1 MNSEQKKQL
10 IEQYINELVLS
21 INSKYVGLI
30 TDEKKKKAIEMF
42 KNSNGD
48 LKSEIIPKVNEIAN
62 QMIEDFVKFQNHL
75 AKFTGNNQLG
85 KSRELASLQLNTSK
99 NGIYLSQQQID
110 LLMITELKS
119 KEELKNYVENICG
132 QFPNMTV
139 EDIVSNYRA
148 IQTLDELEEAKKEL
162 YKKYQDSLIS
172 YLDSAKMNSIDQ
184 AKVKLEKFGITA
196 QEQDACLS
204 FISQGKIDDVY
215 KYLQQR
221 HGVDFITQFNRYMK
235 DDFENVKSVSYEE
248 MKSLSNL
255 ISNDPSIDTIIIAT
269 GKFDNTIYQSS
280 NGKVFDP
287 YLTEKAFYYCM
298 SHNKHMRYHAL
309 FDQSHV
315 DNLLRQGKGLKDHD
329 KILAEMKSFVKKSI
343 DFIEENNRQLA
354 DGSKVINTVEIFNEL
369 VEKNKSNKDSSY
381 DMVWEKNF
389 GITIDEIISCFD
401 DIKKPV
407 GVEFMYNETTLTES
421 QQKRDKVEKVLFE
434 IDKLSPNL
442 IDSFGDQMHLSDED
456 VMTEKGKQNLV
467 ETAKM
472 LKRIQDGKLL
482 IDGEIKTI
490 KSKKT
495 ECTEHDFHFE
505 KEFLSNYEIAKNNGV
520 TDSLWSI
527 KRNMQDYI
535 GNCYLDNGVKFQRS
549 TYWTLFGKN
558 DHNLVRNNI
567 KIAKENSKGANK
579 PLLSSM
585 QAGIIRDGTS
595 FDDVKSL
602 DTNKSMPSCIENEQ
616 DYNKTQQLKGK
627 TYVKTNTAS
636 DNGFT
641 NYLALILFIGITIG
655 MAFAY
660 LLIR

>member
-1 MNSEQKKQL
+1 MNIEQKNQL
-10 IEQYINELVLS
+10 IEQYINELVVS

-42 KNSNGD
+42 KNSNGN
-48 LKSEIIPKVNEIAN
+48 LKSEIIPKINEIAN
-62 QMIEDFVKFQNHL
+62 QMIEDFVMFQNHL
-75 AKFTGNNQLG
+75 SKFTENNQLG

-139 EDIVSNYRA
+139 EDIVSNYRS
-148 IQTLDELEEAKKEL
+148 IQTLDDLEEAKKEL

-172 YLDSAKMNSIDQ
+172 YLDNAKMNSIEQ
-184 AKVKLEKFGITA
+184 AKVKLEKLGITA

-204 FISQGKIDDVY
+204 FISQGKIEDVY

-287 YLTEKAFYYCM
+287 YLTEKALYYCM

-309 FDQSHV
+309 FDQAHV

-329 KILAEMKSFVKKSI
+329 KILAEMKFFVKKSI
-343 DFIEENNRQLA
+343 DFIEENNKQLA

-421 QQKRDKVEKVLFE
+421 QQKRDKVEEVLFE

-456 VMTEKGKQNLV
+456 VMTEKGKQNLA

-505 KEFLSNYEIAKNNGV
+505 NEFLNNYEIAKNNGNV
-520 TDSLWSI
+520 SSLWNI

-535 GNCYLDNGVKFQRS
+535 GDCYLSNGVEFQRS
-549 TYWTLFGKN
+549 TYWTLFGRN
-558 DHNLVRNNI
+558 DHSLVRNNI
-567 KIAKENSKGANK
+567 KFAKETNK

-585 QAGIIRDGTS
+585 QAGIIRDGTT
-595 FDDVKSL
+595 FDGIKSL
-602 DTNKSMPSCIENEQ
+602 DTNKSMPLYIEKEQ
-616 DYNKTQQLKGK
+616 NYNKTQQLKNK
-627 TYVKTNTAS
+627 TFVKTMSNNKFFS
-636 DNGFT
+636 DNGFA
-641 NYLALILFIGITIG
+641 NYLALILFIGLIIG
-655 MAFAY
+655 VSY
-660 LLIR
+660 LYFLTR

>member
-1 MNSEQKKQL
+1 MNIEQKNQL
-10 IEQYINELVLS
+10 IEEYINELVLS
-21 INSKYVGLI
+21 INSKYVSLI

-48 LKSEIIPKVNEIAN
+48 LKSEIIPKINEIAN

-139 EDIVSNYRA
+139 EDIVSNYRS

-172 YLDSAKMNSIDQ
+172 YLDNAKMNSIEQ
-184 AKVKLEKFGITA
+184 AKVKLEKLGITA

-204 FISQGKIDDVY
+204 FISQGKIEDAY

-287 YLTEKAFYYCM
+287 YLTEKALYYCM

-309 FDQSHV
+309 FDQAHV

-329 KILAEMKSFVKKSI
+329 KILAEMKFFVKKSI
-343 DFIEENNRQLA
+343 DFIEENNKQLA

-421 QQKRDKVEKVLFE
+421 QQKRDKVEEVLFE

-456 VMTEKGKQNLV
+456 VMTEKGKQNLA

-482 IDGEIKTI
+482 IDGKIKTI

-505 KEFLSNYEIAKNNGV
+505 NEFLNNYEIAKNNGNV
-520 TDSLWSI
+520 SSLWNI

-535 GNCYLDNGVKFQRS
+535 GDCYLSNGVEFQRS
-549 TYWTLFGKN
+549 TYWTLFGRN
-558 DHNLVRNNI
+558 DHSLVRNNI
-567 KIAKENSKGANK
+567 KFAKETNK

>member
-1 MNSEQKKQL
+1 MNIEQKNQL

-42 KNSNGD
+42 KDSNGD
-48 LKSEIIPKVNEIAN
+48 LKSEIIPKINEIAN
-62 QMIEDFVKFQNHL
+62 QMIEDFVNFQNHL

-85 KSRELASLQLNTSK
+85 ESRELASLQLNTSK

-139 EDIVSNYRA
+139 EDIVSNYRS

-162 YKKYQDSLIS
+162 YKNYQDSLIS
-172 YLDSAKMNSIDQ
+172 YLDNAKMNSIEQ
-184 AKVKLEKFGITA
+184 AKVKLEKLSITA

-204 FISQGKIDDVY
+204 FISQGKIEDVY

-221 HGVDFITQFNRYMK
+221 HGIDFITQFNRYMK

-287 YLTEKAFYYCM
+287 YLTEKALYYCM

-343 DFIEENNRQLA
+343 DFIEENNKQLA

-421 QQKRDKVEKVLFE
+421 QQKRDKVEEVLFE
-434 IDKLSPNL
+434 IDRLSPNL
-442 IDSFGDQMHLSDED
+442 IDSFGDQMYLSDED
-456 VMTEKGKQNLV
+456 VMTEKGKQNLA

-482 IDGEIKTI
+482 IDGKIKTI

-505 KEFLSNYEIAKNNGV
+505 NEFLNNYEIAKNNGNV
-520 TDSLWSI
+520 SSLWNI

-535 GNCYLDNGVKFQRS
+535 GDCYLSNGVEFQRS
-549 TYWTLFGKN
+549 TYWTLFGRN
-558 DHNLVRNNI
+558 DHSLVRNNI
-567 KIAKENSKGANK
+567 KFAKETNK

-585 QAGIIRDGTS
+585 QAGIIRDGTT
-595 FDDVKSL
+595 FDGIKSL
-602 DTNKSMPSCIENEQ
+602 DTNKSMPLYIEKEQ
-616 DYNKTQQLKGK
+616 NYNKTQQLKNK
-627 TYVKTNTAS
+627 TFVKTMSNNNFSS
-636 DNGFT
+636 DNGFA
-641 NYLALILFIGITIG
+641 NYLALILFIGLTIG
-655 MAFAY
+655 MIFTH
-660 LLIR
+660 LLIG

>member
-1 MNSEQKKQL
+1 
-10 IEQYINELVLS
+10 
-21 INSKYVGLI
+21 
-30 TDEKKKKAIEMF
+30 MF
-42 KNSNGD
+42 KDSNDD
-48 LKSEIIPKVNEIAN
+48 LKSEIIPKINEIAN

-75 AKFTGNNQLG
+75 AKFTRNNQLG

-139 EDIVSNYRA
+139 EDIVSNYRS

-172 YLDSAKMNSIDQ
+172 YLDNAKMNSIEQ

-196 QEQDACLS
+196 QEQDVCLS
-204 FISQGKIDDVY
+204 FISQGKIDEAY

-287 YLTEKAFYYCM
+287 YLTEKALYYCM

-329 KILAEMKSFVKKSI
+329 KILAEMKSFVKKSME
-343 DFIEENNRQLA
+343 FIEENNKQLA

-369 VEKNKSNKDSSY
+369 VEKNKTFKDSSY

-389 GITIDEIISCFD
+389 GITIDEIRSCFD

-421 QQKRDKVEKVLFE
+421 QRKRDKVEKVLFE
-434 IDKLSPNL
+434 IDKLKPNL
-442 IDSFGDQMHLSDED
+442 IDSFGDQMHFY
-456 VMTEKGKQNLV
+456 QI
-467 ETAKM
+467 KM
-472 LKRIQDGKLL
+472 
-482 IDGEIKTI
+482 
-490 KSKKT
+490 
-495 ECTEHDFHFE
+495 
-505 KEFLSNYEIAKNNGV
+505 
-520 TDSLWSI
+520 
-527 KRNMQDYI
+527 
-535 GNCYLDNGVKFQRS
+535 
-549 TYWTLFGKN
+549 
-558 DHNLVRNNI
+558 
-567 KIAKENSKGANK
+567 
-579 PLLSSM
+579 
-585 QAGIIRDGTS
+585 
-595 FDDVKSL
+595 
-602 DTNKSMPSCIENEQ
+602 
-616 DYNKTQQLKGK
+616 
-627 TYVKTNTAS
+627 
-636 DNGFT
+636 
-641 NYLALILFIGITIG
+641 
-655 MAFAY
+655 
-660 LLIR
+660 

>member
-1 MNSEQKKQL
+1 MNIEQNNQL
-10 IEQYINELVLS
+10 IEEYINELVVS

-48 LKSEIIPKVNEIAN
+48 LKSEIIPKINEIAK

-75 AKFTGNNQLG
+75 AKFTENNQLG

-139 EDIVSNYRA
+139 EDIVSNYRS

-172 YLDSAKMNSIDQ
+172 YLDNAKMNSVEQ

-204 FISQGKIDDVY
+204 FISQGKIEDAY

-221 HGVDFITQFNRYMK
+221 HGVGFITQFNRYMK

-248 MKSLSNL
+248 IKSLSNL

-287 YLTEKAFYYCM
+287 YLTEKALYYCM

-343 DFIEENNRQLA
+343 DFIEENNKQLA
-354 DGSKVINTVEIFNEL
+354 EGSKVINTVEIFNEL

-421 QQKRDKVEKVLFE
+421 QQKRDKVEEVLFE

-442 IDSFGDQMHLSDED
+442 IDSFGDQMHLSDKD

-482 IDGEIKTI
+482 IDGKIKTI

-505 KEFLSNYEIAKNNGV
+505 NEFLNNYEIAKNNGNV
-520 TDSLWSI
+520 SSLWNI

-535 GNCYLDNGVKFQRS
+535 GDCYLSNGVEFQRS
-549 TYWTLFGKN
+549 TYWTLFGRN
-558 DHNLVRNNI
+558 NHSLVRNNI
-567 KIAKENSKGANK
+567 KFAKETNK

-641 NYLALILFIGITIG
+641 NYLALILFIGLIIG
-655 MAFAY
+655 VSSLYF
-660 LLIR
+660 LTR

>member
-1 MNSEQKKQL
+1 MNIEQNNQL
-10 IEQYINELVLS
+10 IEEYINELVVS

-48 LKSEIIPKVNEIAN
+48 LKSEIIPKINEIAK

-75 AKFTGNNQLG
+75 AKFTENNQLG

-139 EDIVSNYRA
+139 EDIVSNYRS

-172 YLDSAKMNSIDQ
+172 YLDNAKMNSIEQ

-204 FISQGKIDDVY
+204 FISQGKIEDAY

-221 HGVDFITQFNRYMK
+221 HGVGFITQFNRYMK

-248 MKSLSNL
+248 IKSLSNL

-287 YLTEKAFYYCM
+287 YLTEKALYYCM

-343 DFIEENNRQLA
+343 DFIEENNKQLA

-421 QQKRDKVEKVLFE
+421 SQKRDKLEKVLFE
-434 IDKLSPNL
+434 IDKLKPNL
-442 IDSFGDQMHLSDED
+442 IDSFGDQMHLSDKD
-456 VMTEKGKQNLV
+456 VMTEKGNQNLV

-472 LKRIQDGKLL
+472 IKRIQDGKVMV
-482 IDGEIKTI
+482 DGEVKTI
-490 KSKKT
+490 KPKKT

-505 KEFLSNYEIAKNNGV
+505 NEFLNNYETAKNNR
-520 TDSLWSI
+520 TTASLWSI
-527 KRNMQDYI
+527 KRGMQDYI
-535 GNCYLDNGVKFQRS
+535 GDCYLSNGVEFQRS
-549 TYWTLFGKN
+549 TYWTLFGRN

-567 KIAKENSKGANK
+567 KIDKENSRGANK

-585 QAGIIRDGTS
+585 QAGIIRDGAT
-595 FDDVKSL
+595 FDDIKSL
-602 DTNKSMPSCIENEQ
+602 DINKSISSYIENEQ
-616 DYNKTQQLKGK
+616 DYNKTRQLKGK
-627 TYVKTNTAS
+627 TYVKANTAS

-641 NYLALILFIGITIG
+641 NYLTLILFIGLIIG
-655 MAFAY
+655 VSFLY
-660 LLIR
+660 FLTR

>member
-1 MNSEQKKQL
+1 MNSEQKNQL

-75 AKFTGNNQLG
+75 AKFTENNQLG

-132 QFPNMTV
+132 QFPNVTV
-139 EDIVSNYRA
+139 EDIVSNYRS
-148 IQTLDELEEAKKEL
+148 IQTLDELEEAKKDL

-329 KILAEMKSFVKKSI
+329 KIFAEMKSFVKKSI

-472 LKRIQDGKLL
+472 LKIIQDGKLL

-505 KEFLSNYEIAKNNGV
+505 NEFLNNYEIAKNNGNV
-520 TDSLWSI
+520 SSLWNV

-535 GNCYLDNGVKFQRS
+535 GDCYLSNGVEFQRS
-549 TYWTLFGKN
+549 TYWTLFGRN

-567 KIAKENSKGANK
+567 KFAKETNK

-585 QAGIIRDGTS
+585 QAGIIRDGTT
-595 FDDVKSL
+595 FDGIKSL
-602 DTNKSMPSCIENEQ
+602 DTNKSMPLYIEKEQ
-616 DYNKTQQLKGK
+616 NYNKTQQLKNK
-627 TYVKTNTAS
+627 TFVKTMSNNKFSS

-641 NYLALILFIGITIG
+641 NYLALILFIGLIIG
-655 MAFAY
+655 VSSLYF
-660 LLIR
+660 LTR

>member
-1 MNSEQKKQL
+1 MNIEQNNQL
-10 IEQYINELVLS
+10 IEEYINELVVS

-48 LKSEIIPKVNEIAN
+48 LKSEIIPKINEIAK

-75 AKFTGNNQLG
+75 AKFTENNQLG

-139 EDIVSNYRA
+139 EDIVSNYRS

-172 YLDSAKMNSIDQ
+172 YLDNAKMNSVEQ

-204 FISQGKIDDVY
+204 FISQGKIEDAY

-221 HGVDFITQFNRYMK
+221 HGVGFITQFNRYMK

-248 MKSLSNL
+248 IKSLSNL

-287 YLTEKAFYYCM
+287 YLTEKALYYCM

-343 DFIEENNRQLA
+343 DFIEENNKQLA

-421 QQKRDKVEKVLFE
+421 QQKRDKVEEVLFE

-442 IDSFGDQMHLSDED
+442 IDSFGDQMHLSDKD

-482 IDGEIKTI
+482 IDGKIKTI

-505 KEFLSNYEIAKNNGV
+505 NEFLNNYEIAKNNGNV
-520 TDSLWSI
+520 SSLWNI

-535 GNCYLDNGVKFQRS
+535 GDCYLSNGVEFQRS
-549 TYWTLFGKN
+549 TYWTLFGRN
-558 DHNLVRNNI
+558 NHSLVRNNI
-567 KIAKENSKGANK
+567 KFAKETNK

-585 QAGIIRDGTS
+585 QAGIIRDGTT
-595 FDDVKSL
+595 FDGIKSL
-602 DTNKSMPSCIENEQ
+602 DTNKSMPLYIEKEQ
-616 DYNKTQQLKGK
+616 NYNKTQQLKNK
-627 TYVKTNTAS
+627 TFVKTMSNNKFSS
-636 DNGFT
+636 DNGFA
-641 NYLALILFIGITIG
+641 NYLALILFIGLTIG
-655 MAFAY
+655 MIFTH
-660 LLIR
+660 LLIG

>member
-1 MNSEQKKQL
+1 MNIEQKNQL
-10 IEQYINELVLS
+10 IEQYINELVVS

-42 KNSNGD
+42 KNSNGN
-48 LKSEIIPKVNEIAN
+48 LKSEIIPKINEIAN

-75 AKFTGNNQLG
+75 SKFAENNQLG

-139 EDIVSNYRA
+139 EDIVSNYRS

-172 YLDSAKMNSIDQ
+172 YLDNAKMNSIEQ
-184 AKVKLEKFGITA
+184 AKVKLEKLGITA

-204 FISQGKIDDVY
+204 FISQGKIEDVY

-287 YLTEKAFYYCM
+287 YLTEKALYYCM

-329 KILAEMKSFVKKSI
+329 KILAEMKSFVKKSME
-343 DFIEENNRQLA
+343 FIEENNKQLA

-421 QQKRDKVEKVLFE
+421 SQKRDKVEEVLFE

-505 KEFLSNYEIAKNNGV
+505 NEFLNNYEIAKNNGV

-585 QAGIIRDGTS
+585 QAGIIRDGIS

-641 NYLALILFIGITIG
+641 NYLTLILFIGLIIG
-655 MAFAY
+655 VSFLY
-660 LLIR
+660 FLTR

>member
-1 MNSEQKKQL
+1 MNIEQKNQL

-48 LKSEIIPKVNEIAN
+48 LKSEIIPKINEIAN

-75 AKFTGNNQLG
+75 AKFTENNQLG

-139 EDIVSNYRA
+139 EDIVSNYRS

-162 YKKYQDSLIS
+162 YKKYQGSLIS
-172 YLDSAKMNSIDQ
+172 YLDNAKMNGIEQ
-184 AKVKLEKFGITA
+184 AKVKLEKLGITA

-204 FISQGKIDDVY
+204 FISQGKIEDAY

-221 HGVDFITQFNRYMK
+221 HGVGFITQFNRYMK

-287 YLTEKAFYYCM
+287 YLTEKALYYCM

-329 KILAEMKSFVKKSI
+329 KILAEMKFFVKKSI
-343 DFIEENNRQLA
+343 DFIEENNKQLA
-354 DGSKVINTVEIFNEL
+354 DSSKVINTVEIFNEL

-421 QQKRDKVEKVLFE
+421 QRKRDKVEEVLFE

-442 IDSFGDQMHLSDED
+442 IDSFGDKMHLSDKD

-482 IDGEIKTI
+482 IDGKIKTI

-505 KEFLSNYEIAKNNGV
+505 NEFLKNYEIAKNNGNV
-520 TDSLWSI
+520 SSLWNI

-535 GNCYLDNGVKFQRS
+535 GDCYLSNGVEFQRS
-549 TYWTLFGKN
+549 TYWTLFGRN
-558 DHNLVRNNI
+558 NHSLVRNNI
-567 KIAKENSKGANK
+567 KFAKETNK

-585 QAGIIRDGTS
+585 QAGIIRDGTT
-595 FDDVKSL
+595 FDGIKSL
-602 DTNKSMPSCIENEQ
+602 DTNKSMPLYIEKEQ
-616 DYNKTQQLKGK
+616 NYNKTQQLKNK
-627 TYVKTNTAS
+627 TFVKTMSNNKFSS
-636 DNGFT
+636 DNGFA
-641 NYLALILFIGITIG
+641 NYLALILFIGLTIG
-655 MAFAY
+655 MIFTH
-660 LLIR
+660 LLIG

>member
-1 MNSEQKKQL
+1 MNIEQKNQL
-10 IEQYINELVLS
+10 IEQYINELVVS

-42 KNSNGD
+42 KNSNGN
-48 LKSEIIPKVNEIAN
+48 LKSEIIPKINEIAN

-75 AKFTGNNQLG
+75 SKFTENNQLG

-139 EDIVSNYRA
+139 EDIVSNYRS

-172 YLDSAKMNSIDQ
+172 YLDNAKMNSIEQ
-184 AKVKLEKFGITA
+184 AKVKLEKLGITA

-204 FISQGKIDDVY
+204 FISQGKIEDVY

-255 ISNDPSIDTIIIAT
+255 ISNDTSIDTIIIAT

-287 YLTEKAFYYCM
+287 YLTEKALYYCM

-329 KILAEMKSFVKKSI
+329 KILAEMKSFVKKSME
-343 DFIEENNRQLA
+343 FIEENNKQLA

-421 QQKRDKVEKVLFE
+421 SQKRDKVEKVLFE
-434 IDKLSPNL
+434 IDKLKPNL
-442 IDSFGDQMHLSDED
+442 IDSFGDQMHLSDKD
-456 VMTEKGKQNLV
+456 VMTEKGNQNLV

-472 LKRIQDGKLL
+472 IKRIQDGKVMV
-482 IDGEIKTI
+482 DGEVKTI
-490 KSKKT
+490 KPKKT

-505 KEFLSNYEIAKNNGV
+505 NEFLNNYETAKNNR
-520 TDSLWSI
+520 TTASLWSI
-527 KRNMQDYI
+527 KRGMQDYI
-535 GNCYLDNGVKFQRS
+535 GDCYLSNGVEFQRS
-549 TYWTLFGKN
+549 TYWTLFGRN

-567 KIAKENSKGANK
+567 KIDKENSRGANK

-585 QAGIIRDGTS
+585 QAGIIRDGAT
-595 FDDVKSL
+595 FDDIKSL
-602 DTNKSMPSCIENEQ
+602 DINKSISSYIENEQ
-616 DYNKTQQLKGK
+616 DYNKTRQLKGK
-627 TYVKTNTAS
+627 TYVKANTAS

-641 NYLALILFIGITIG
+641 NYLTLILFIGLIIG
-655 MAFAY
+655 VSFLY
-660 LLIR
+660 FLTR

>member
-1 MNSEQKKQL
+1 MNIEQKNQL

-42 KNSNGD
+42 KDSNVD
-48 LKSEIIPKVNEIAN
+48 LKSEIIPKINEIAN
-62 QMIEDFVKFQNHL
+62 QMIEDFVNFQNHL

-85 KSRELASLQLNTSK
+85 ESRELASLQLNTSK

-139 EDIVSNYRA
+139 EDIVSNYRS

-162 YKKYQDSLIS
+162 YKNYQDSLIS
-172 YLDSAKMNSIDQ
+172 YLGNAKMNSIEQ

-204 FISQGKIDDVY
+204 FIPQGKIEDVY

-287 YLTEKAFYYCM
+287 YLTEKALYYCM

-343 DFIEENNRQLA
+343 DFIEENNKQLA

-369 VEKNKSNKDSSY
+369 VEKNKSNKDSYY

-421 QQKRDKVEKVLFE
+421 QQKRDKVEEVLFE

-505 KEFLSNYEIAKNNGV
+505 NEFLNNYEIAKNNGNV
-520 TDSLWSI
+520 SSLWNI

-535 GNCYLDNGVKFQRS
+535 GDCYLSNGVEFQRS
-549 TYWTLFGKN
+549 TYWTLFGRN
-558 DHNLVRNNI
+558 DHSLVRNNI
-567 KIAKENSKGANK
+567 KFAKETNK

-585 QAGIIRDGTS
+585 QAGIIRDGTT
-595 FDDVKSL
+595 FDGIKSL
-602 DTNKSMPSCIENEQ
+602 DTNKSMPLYIEKEQ
-616 DYNKTQQLKGK
+616 NYNKTQQLKNK
-627 TYVKTNTAS
+627 TFVKTMSNNNFSS
-636 DNGFT
+636 DNGFA
-641 NYLALILFIGITIG
+641 NYLALILFIGLTIG
-655 MAFAY
+655 MIFTH
-660 LLIR
+660 LLIG

>member
-1 MNSEQKKQL
+1 MNIEQKNQL
-10 IEQYINELVLS
+10 IEQYINELVVS

-42 KNSNGD
+42 KNSNGN
-48 LKSEIIPKVNEIAN
+48 LKSEIIPKINEIAN

-75 AKFTGNNQLG
+75 SKFTENNQLG

-139 EDIVSNYRA
+139 EDIVSNYRS

-172 YLDSAKMNSIDQ
+172 YLDNAKMNSIEQ
-184 AKVKLEKFGITA
+184 AKVKLEKLSITA

-204 FISQGKIDDVY
+204 FISQGKIEDVY

-235 DDFENVKSVSYEE
+235 DDFENVKSVSYEK

-287 YLTEKAFYYCM
+287 YLTEKALYYCM

-343 DFIEENNRQLA
+343 DFIEENNKQLA

-421 QQKRDKVEKVLFE
+421 QRKRDKVEEVLFE

-505 KEFLSNYEIAKNNGV
+505 NEFLNNYEIAKNNGV

-585 QAGIIRDGTS
+585 QAGIIRDGIS

-641 NYLALILFIGITIG
+641 NYLTLILFIGLIIG
-655 MAFAY
+655 VSFLY
-660 LLIR
+660 FLTR

>member
-1 MNSEQKKQL
+1 MNIEQKNQL
-10 IEQYINELVLS
+10 IEQYINELVVS

-42 KNSNGD
+42 KNSNGN
-48 LKSEIIPKVNEIAN
+48 LKSEIIPKINEIAN

-75 AKFTGNNQLG
+75 SKFTENNQLG

-139 EDIVSNYRA
+139 EDIVSNYRS

-172 YLDSAKMNSIDQ
+172 YLDNAKMNSIEQ
-184 AKVKLEKFGITA
+184 AKVKLEKLSITA

-204 FISQGKIDDVY
+204 FISQGKIEDVY

-235 DDFENVKSVSYEE
+235 DDFENVKSVSYEK

-287 YLTEKAFYYCM
+287 YLTEKALYYCM

-343 DFIEENNRQLA
+343 DFIEENNKQLA

-421 QQKRDKVEKVLFE
+421 QRKRDKVEEVLFE

-472 LKRIQDGKLL
+472 LKKIQDGKLL

-505 KEFLSNYEIAKNNGV
+505 NEFLNNYEIAKNNGV

-585 QAGIIRDGTS
+585 QAGIIRDGIS

-641 NYLALILFIGITIG
+641 NYLTLILFIGLIIG
-655 MAFAY
+655 VSFLY
-660 LLIR
+660 FLTR

>member
-1 MNSEQKKQL
+1 MNIEQKNQL
-10 IEQYINELVLS
+10 IEQYINELVVS

-42 KNSNGD
+42 KNSNGN
-48 LKSEIIPKVNEIAN
+48 LKSEIIPKINEIAN

-75 AKFTGNNQLG
+75 SKFTENNQLG

-139 EDIVSNYRA
+139 EDIVSNYRS

-172 YLDSAKMNSIDQ
+172 YLDNAKMNSIEQ
-184 AKVKLEKFGITA
+184 AKVKLEKLSITA

-204 FISQGKIDDVY
+204 FISQGKIEDVY

-287 YLTEKAFYYCM
+287 YLTEKALYYCM

-343 DFIEENNRQLA
+343 DFIEENNKQLA

-421 QQKRDKVEKVLFE
+421 QRKRDKVEEVLFE

-482 IDGEIKTI
+482 IDGKIKTI

-505 KEFLSNYEIAKNNGV
+505 NEFLNNYETAKNNR
-520 TDSLWSI
+520 TTASLWSI
-527 KRNMQDYI
+527 KRGMQDYI

-641 NYLALILFIGITIG
+641 NYLTLILFIGLIIG
-655 MAFAY
+655 VSFLY
-660 LLIR
+660 FLTR

>member
-30 TDEKKKKAIEMF
+30 TDEKKKKAVEMF

-48 LKSEIIPKVNEIAN
+48 LKSEIIPKINEIAN

-172 YLDSAKMNSIDQ
+172 YLDSAKMNSIEQ
-184 AKVKLEKFGITA
+184 AKVKLEKLSITA

-204 FISQGKIDDVY
+204 FISQGKIDDFY

-389 GITIDEIISCFD
+389 GITMDEIISCFD

>member
-1 MNSEQKKQL
+1 MNIEQKNQL

-48 LKSEIIPKVNEIAN
+48 LKSEIIPKINEIAN

-75 AKFTGNNQLG
+75 AKFTRNNQLG

-139 EDIVSNYRA
+139 EDIVSNYRS
-148 IQTLDELEEAKKEL
+148 IQTLDDLEEAKKEL

-172 YLDSAKMNSIDQ
+172 YLDNAKMNSIEQ
-184 AKVKLEKFGITA
+184 AKVKLEKLGITA
-196 QEQDACLS
+196 QEQDVCLS
-204 FISQGKIDDVY
+204 FISQGKIDEAY

-255 ISNDPSIDTIIIAT
+255 ISNDQSIDTIIIAT

-287 YLTEKAFYYCM
+287 YLTEKALYYCM

-315 DNLLRQGKGLKDHD
+315 DNLLRQGKGLKNHD
-329 KILAEMKSFVKKSI
+329 KILAEMKFFVKKSI
-343 DFIEENNRQLA
+343 DFIEENNKQLA

-421 QQKRDKVEKVLFE
+421 QRKRDKVEEVLFE
-434 IDKLSPNL
+434 IDRLSPNL

-505 KEFLSNYEIAKNNGV
+505 NEFLNNYEIAKNNGV

-595 FDDVKSL
+595 FDDVKS
-602 DTNKSMPSCIENEQ
+602 
-616 DYNKTQQLKGK
+616 
-627 TYVKTNTAS
+627 
-636 DNGFT
+636 
-641 NYLALILFIGITIG
+641 
-655 MAFAY
+655 
-660 LLIR
+660 